1 MKKKQQLRFLWNRT
15 LKKKFEGDEIDLFV
29 IIGGYSPC

>member
-1 MKKKQQLRFLWNRT
+1 MKKKTTIT
-15 LKKKFEGDEIDLFV
+15 LPMESYAKKKFEGDEIDLFV